1 MTGEREEQ
9 DLHDDDLQ
17 DQQDVQDQQGG
28 GTPAAAGD
36 DEADT
41 PEEIARAKRM
51 GWIPESEWD
60 DARAERD
67 GIRKPKRFV
76 SAREYIAVAENNVPL
91 LRAQLRSLDAKLAES
106 QKKTDAIYDVLDEQR
121 KLNAAAI
128 ERARQEERD
137 KIAREREQAVAEGDV
152 EAFKAA
158 DAKLAEMDKPAQE
171 ATPAQTPAAPQQE
184 KAEHPDIVAFK
195 AANAS
200 WFRVDPR
207 LTNNM
212 VDEFGDVQR
221 TMPHLSMAEQLAEAK
236 KALVKRFPEKFGI
249 NQRREGAR
257 SGVTPPTGSREAGS
271 VERRFAALTE
281 QERAAWDR
289 VRTVVEGRGGKITKA
304 EWLNEIGR

>member
-1 MTGEREEQ
+1 MTVEREDQ

-17 DQQDVQDQQGG
+17 DQQDVQDQDGAA
-28 GTPAAAGD
+28 PAPAGD

-51 GWIPESEWD
+51 GWIPEGEWD

-91 LRAQLRSLDAKLAES
+91 LRAQLRSLDAKLADT
-106 QKKTDAIYDVLDEQR
+106 QKKNTEIYDVLMEQR

-158 DAKLAEMDKPAQE
+158 DAKLAEMDKPAQG
-171 ATPAQTPAAPQQE
+171 AAPAHTPAAPQQE

-221 TMPHLSMAEQLAEAK
+221 TMPHLSMAAQLEEAK

-271 VERRFAALTE
+271 VERRFAALSDE
-281 QERAAWDR
+281 ERGAWER
-289 VRTVVEGRGGKITKA
+289 VRNTVESRGGKITKA